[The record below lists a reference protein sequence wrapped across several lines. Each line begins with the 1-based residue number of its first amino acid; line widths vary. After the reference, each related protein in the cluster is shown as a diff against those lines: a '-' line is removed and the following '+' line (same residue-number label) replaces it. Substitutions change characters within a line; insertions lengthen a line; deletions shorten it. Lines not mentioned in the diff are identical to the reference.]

1 MRLEDVRKSFDGV
14 TALDG
19 VSFDVL
25 PGEIL
30 AIIGP
35 NGAGKTTLFNLIS
48 RVFPVTSGSITVM
61 GQPIARMRGHAIAA
75 LGVART
81 FQNLQV
87 FGHMTV
93 LENVMVGR
101 HTRGRCEMLPAA
113 LRLPNA
119 RREEQEL
126 RERSLG
132 VLETVGL
139 LERADEQ
146 AANLTVGHQRL
157 LELARAL
164 AMEPRMLLL
173 DEPAAGLTTRETT
186 NLSSLVVK
194 LRDELDL
201 TVVLIEHDMSI
212 VMGVSDRV
220 VVLDHGRKIADASP
234 TEVQRDPRV
243 IAAYLGE
250 EEPTGEEQ

>member
-1 MRLEDVRKSFDGV
+1 MHLEAVRKTFGGV
-14 TALDG
+14 TALDD
-19 VSFDVL
+19 VSFEVL

-30 AIIGP
+30 AVIGP

-48 RVFPVTSGSITVM
+48 RVFPLTSGSITVL
-61 GQPIARMRGHAIAA
+61 GRPIARMPAHAIAP

-93 LENVMVGR
+93 LENVMVGC

-113 LRLPNA
+113 LRLPLA
-119 RREEQEL
+119 RREEHAL

-132 VLETVGL
+132 ILETVGL
-139 LERADEQ
+139 SERAHES

-157 LELARAL
+157 LELGRGL

-186 NLSSLVVK
+186 TLSSLVVR
-194 LRDELDL
+194 LRSKLDL

-212 VMGVSDRV
+212 VMGISDRV

-234 TEVQRDPRV
+234 NEVQRDPRV

-250 EEPTGEEQ
+250 EEPTG